1 MNETYISAA
10 HAPPEPHLPAGWRL
24 MAFETLDSTNSALKR
39 LVEQGAELSEG
50 VLMWA
55 NTQTAGR
62 GRAGRAWESPPGN
75 VYVSYLIAG
84 PARKADAPQIGFL
97 AARAVADTILEL
109 PRHNAA
115 PPKVTCK
122 WPNDVLVEG
131 EKVCGILPEMIT
143 GPASESQSQRE
154 WIVLG
159 IGINLT
165 TVELANPNY
174 PVTALANHHIDT
186 TAAHVLTVLSR
197 FLAAGLTLWREKGFE
212 PIREAWLESGPVP
225 GSPISVNTGKAPM
238 SGTFAGLDADGALL
252 LDTSGGRSRILAGD
266 VLFGDT

>member
-1 MNETYISAA
+1 MNETYFTSA

-24 MAFETLDSTNSALKR
+24 MAFDTLDSTNSALKR

-62 GRAGRAWESPPGN
+62 GRAGRTWESPPGN
-75 VYVSYLIAG
+75 VYASFLLKA
-84 PARKADAPQIGFL
+84 PAQKSDAPQIGFL
-97 AARAVADTILEL
+97 AARAVVDTILDL

-115 PPKVTCK
+115 PPAVTCK

-131 EKVCGILPEMIT
+131 EKVCGILPELVS
-143 GPASESQSQRE
+143 GADGKD

-159 IGINLT
+159 IGINLNAVDVPNPTYPT
-165 TVELANPNY
+165 TSLVA
-174 PVTALANHHIDT
+174 HHIDT

-197 FLAAGLTLWREKGFE
+197 TLAAGLLVWRERGFG
-212 PIREAWLESGPVP
+212 PVREAWLACGPAA
-225 GSPISVNTGKAPM
+225 GSPMSVNPGKNPV
-238 SGTFAGLDADGALL
+238 SGTFAGLDTDGALL
-252 LDTSGGRSRILAGD
+252 IDYRW
-266 VLFGDT
+266 

>member
-24 MAFETLDSTNSALKR
+24 MAFETLDSTNDALKR

-55 NTQTAGR
+55 NTQTGGR
-62 GRAGRAWESPPGN
+62 GRAGRSWESPPGN
-75 VYVSYLIAG
+75 VYVSYLIQA
-84 PARKADAPQIGFL
+84 PARKHDAPQIGFL
-97 AARAVADTILEL
+97 AARAVADTILDL

-131 EKVCGILPEMIT
+131 EKAAGILPEMIS
-143 GPASESQSQRE
+143 GADGKD

-159 IGINLT
+159 IGINLNA
-165 TVELANPNY
+165 VEVANPTY

-197 FLAAGLTLWREKGFE
+197 FLAAGLVIWREKGFE
-212 PIREAWLESGPVP
+212 PLREAWLEAGPAIGSATTVNPGKGPV
-225 GSPISVNTGKAPM
+225 N
-238 SGTFAGLDADGALL
+238 GTFAGLDADGALL
-252 LDTSGGRSRILAGD
+252 LDTAAGRQRILAGD
-266 VLFGDT
+266 VLFGDA